1 MKCEYCRCEL
11 NNENQSENQSIAA
24 LDFGLDES
32 RDFRYYCSAECL
44 VTWVIGFSFCHFGDR
59 KTNSLIKKSQE
70 VLN

>member
-11 NNENQSENQSIAA
+11 CNENQSVAE
-24 LDFGLDES
+24 LDLRLDEIK
-32 RDFRYYCSAECL
+32 DYCSIECL